1 MATPSIREEVR
12 ASGELS
18 DSEERAETQTGLPS
32 PPPRY
37 LDLSR
42 RTGESEVDGRATQS
56 IMLVR
61 KDDMFRSEGEGGHG
75 AGGAAGGSMDKMD
88 DVLSAVCNG
97 MLQSCACSCDM
108 STQ

>member
-12 ASGELS
+12 ESGELS

-61 KDDMFRSEGEGGHG
+61 KDDIFRSEGEGGHG
-75 AGGAAGGSMDKMD
+75 AGGAAGG
-88 DVLSAVCNG
+88 LSAVCDG